1 VLFLVPLAKAAMKF
15 WKNLFRDRSHPGPTA
30 SEAVTF
36 DREEKRIDAGFA
48 ITYRYYKAPNKAAA
62 LAFLEKQNITAQSF
76 FVAVKTPEGTFCR
89 DRLGFY
95 EP

>member
-1 VLFLVPLAKAAMKF
+1 MKS
-15 WKNLFRDRSHPGPTA
+15 WKNLFKSRTS
-30 SEAVTF
+30 SEPADLQLVTF
-36 DREEKRIDAGFA
+36 DREEKRIDSGLPT
-48 ITYRYYKAPNKAAA
+48 TYRYYKAPSKAVAV
-62 LAFLEKQNITAQSF
+62 AFLEKQNITAKSF